1 MLALDL
7 DAFAVAAGWADLP
20 AELRALSLQ
29 DTAKDPKFPGAI
41 LPRAVTRGEIFWYA
55 LAPTAQTWRRL
66 RPLLLAYAGPTVT
79 AFTGQPTALRF
90 DDPAEMLLAGAGAFS
105 AARLTPARGREDLAA
120 RALARLVASVARS
133 PADAGLPP
141 PPTSTLLA
149 RLDMC
154 LAAGDR
160 AGAARTVSVLRDE
173 WRLDVINLRFVE
185 VRVATA
191 FREWP
196 ELCAQPWF
204 RELCRVPK
212 PSSIAHALLEAVWH
226 TYLEPLASDADQ
238 LRERYAGELRAV
250 CEDLLAESALSS
262 EIALALR
269 VLGGDVEI
277 LPEPRTSVAE
287 HSAAQS
293 HGWARWA
300 VAAKSAARKDTSSAA
315 REAAAEQPASSIR
328 NVAEAKLIA
337 VHLEEVALL
346 PDGPECLRAVL
357 PTLVRWL
364 LDDDLFPRSIMRP
377 LYEATLTIFTLLDDR
392 GPATRGAMLE
402 VLDALLSL
410 ELPAE
415 AYRQHLRDAEAFLSA
430 EAGTSTVYWL
440 LDLSERLLRAPSPDG
455 TARLALLNQILSS
468 LQPLLTTLSVP
479 QRAAYKRVAAVANWP
494 LLDLD
499 PAPSAAGKAEPEQFL
514 GRVVALYT
522 LTESAGRQAKEALED
537 AFPGV
542 RVELSSDHVC
552 TPRLRSLAREADL
565 FVLAAASAK
574 HAATDCVQR
583 HRPASLPVA
592 YASGRGASSIVR
604 AVEDGVADWYRR

>member
-7 DAFAVAAGWADLP
+7 DAFGIAAGWVDLP
-20 AELRALSLQ
+20 PEVRALGL
-29 DTAKDPKFPGAI
+29 DGTARDPRFPGAI
-41 LPRAVTRGEIFWYA
+41 LPRVEARGEVVWYA
-55 LAPTAQTWRRL
+55 LAPTAATWRRL

-79 AFTGQPTALRF
+79 AFTGQPTALRLT
-90 DDPAEMLLAGAGAFS
+90 DPAEALLAGAGVFS
-105 AARLTPARGREDLAA
+105 VARLTPAHGRGDLAA

-133 PADAGLPP
+133 PVDAPLPP
-141 PPTSTLLA
+141 PPTSVLLA
-149 RLDMC
+149 RLEMC

-185 VRVATA
+185 VRVAAA

-212 PSSIAHALLEAVWH
+212 PASIAHALLEAIWH
-226 TYLEPLASDADQ
+226 NHLQPFASDADQ
-238 LRERYAGELRAV
+238 LRRRYAGELRAV
-250 CEDLLAESALSS
+250 CQDLLAESAISS
-262 EIALALR
+262 EAALALR
-269 VLGGDVEI
+269 ALDGDIER
-277 LPEPRTSVAE
+277 PQDP
-287 HSAAQS
+287 AAMAAISDGAQTT
-293 HGWARWA
+293 GWVRWA
-300 VAAKSAARKDTSSAA
+300 TAAKSAADDGAPSVA

-328 NVAEAKLIA
+328 EIAEAEFIA
-337 VHLEEVALL
+337 TRLEEIAL
-346 PDGPECLRAVL
+346 GPNGPACLRVVL
-357 PTLVRWL
+357 PILVRWL
-364 LDDDLFPRSIMRP
+364 LDDEAFPRPVMRP
-377 LYEATLTIFTLLDDR
+377 LYEAALTIFTLLEDR
-392 GPATRGAMLE
+392 GPAARDAMLE
-402 VLDALLSL
+402 MLDALMCL
-410 ELPAE
+410 EPPAE
-415 AYRQHLRDAEAFLSA
+415 AYRRHLRDAEAFLSA

-440 LDLSERLLRAPSPDG
+440 LDLAERLLRAPSPDG
-455 TARLALLNQILSS
+455 AARLALLNRILSS
-468 LQPLLTTLSVP
+468 LQPVLRVLSVP

-494 LLDLD
+494 LLDVE
-499 PAPSAAGKAEPEQFL
+499 PASSKAETTALTQVAR
-514 GRVVALYT
+514 RVVALYT

-552 TPRLRSLAREADL
+552 TLRLRSLAREADL

-592 YASGRGASSIVR
+592 YASGRGASSIIR
-604 AVEDGVADWYRR
+604 AVEDGVGALSRQ